1 MSLILYFLCFPSV
14 KLLLLQ
20 RRCVFYYYNAVFL
33 ASFGREGTIKADC
46 DVVLFFMT
54 LCLEVVNHFLKD
66 NWCLCSLGESCL
78 MFRSHTHD
86 FHNGEIQCFFC
97 GMCTQLEYWSHWRFR
112 KCWRADLRGMFG
124 TKNVFCVERPVG
136 SADKQ

>member
-1 MSLILYFLCFPSV
+1 MSLILYFLCLPSV

-46 DVVLFFMT
+46 DAVLFFMT

-86 FHNGEIQCFFC
+86 FHNGEIQCFFLWNVHAAWILIP
-97 GMCTQLEYWSHWRFR
+97 LEVQEVLKGWSQGNVWHEKRLLCR
-112 KCWRADLRGMFG
+112 KTGGKSR
-124 TKNVFCVERPVG
+124 
-136 SADKQ
+136 